1 MHFNYFNKEI
11 LPLTLKANWNGACI
25 IPASEVCLTSVRRG
39 APRPEHLFY
48 FFTKPVVFLFV
59 YSFSYFQQAAASSRR
74 CRDDRGKRRGS
85 FSCSSIFTSA
95 LTAWHNETYFRP
107 FPGYDLIIFSFKNT
121 NNWEIALTS
130 PWGNPRLL
138 GKVKGL
144 CLGATNKISKQVSA
158 LLPDVVKAWVSIIR
172 TDLQTLQQQRNL

>member
-1 MHFNYFNKEI
+1 MHFNYFSKEI

-25 IPASEVCLTSVRRG
+25 VLASEVCLTWVRCG
-39 APRPEHLFY
+39 APGPEHLFC
-48 FFTKPVVFLFV
+48 FFTRPEVFLFV
-59 YSFSYFQQAAASSRR
+59 CLFSYFQQAAASLRR
-74 CRDDRGKRRGS
+74 CRDDRGKRRGN
-85 FSCSSIFTSA
+85 FACCSIFTSA
-95 LTAWHNETYFRP
+95 LTAWHNETYFRL

-121 NNWEIALTS
+121 NSWEIALTS

-144 CLGATNKISKQVSA
+144 CLGATSKISKQVSA
-158 LLPDVVKAWVSIIR
+158 LFPGVVKAWVSIR